1 MAKDDP
7 FAHLNPKTCVVL
19 GGRGFLGKSL
29 VLRLL
34 KLDNW
39 IVRIADSA
47 QSPQLL
53 YTESFLAQALSSAR
67 ASYFHVDLTDM
78 RSIVKGPQSFL
89 LRHVFILCITLES
102 ASFSSNFFQLRKL
115 IAPLNAFCAVLEGS
129 SVVFYMDI
137 AGVDVNDFY
146 TSYMLIVQ
154 GAKNVISA
162 CRECRVKR
170 LIYNSSADVVFDGLH
185 DIRDGDESLAYP
197 WKTEDMLSDLKA
209 QAEALILSVNDID
222 GLLTCSLR
230 PSNVF
235 GPGDTE
241 SVPYFLKL
249 ARYGFAK
256 FIIGTG
262 DNLSDFTFSENVTH
276 AHICAEEALNFQT
289 VSVAG
294 KAFFITNDEPIHF
307 WEFLSLLLEGLGYE
321 SSSVGIFALLK
332 IPCLSCRPYIKLP
345 AKLAQYILS
354 VLKWSHEKLGPRYF
368 SYPLLLHFFH
378 LALYTQTFNC
388 MAAHKHIGYSP
399 IVSLEEGITLTIESF
414 SHLSKD
420 SCLSRSCSSTVR
432 SKADKLLGGG
442 KVAGILLWRDE
453 KKSFTCFIVLVLL
466 FYWFFLSGRTF
477 ISSAAKLLLLAKLL
491 FYGHGFLP
499 SKFFG
504 FNIQR
509 IPVSYFE
516 ISDAVVKDSVT
527 TIVYLWNKGFQ
538 IIRRLAHGD
547 DWSAF
552 FKIAVF
558 LYLLKMVL
566 SKLLTKLIGIGLV
579 FAFMAFFVYEQFES
593 EIDGVVDTLFRS
605 VKELMIHLMRISPV
619 FISRLLHYHDNLQ
632 QYEGPRKI
640 KDMR

>member
-1 MAKDDP
+1 MAVDDR
-7 FAHLNPKTCVVL
+7 FAHLNPKKCVVL
-19 GGRGFLGKSL
+19 GGRGFLGRSL
-29 VLRLL
+29 VLKLL
-34 KLDNW
+34 KLGNW

-47 QSPQLL
+47 QSLHL
-53 YTESFLAQALSSAR
+53 HHSESVLAQALSSAR
-67 ASYFHVDLTDM
+67 ASYFHIDLTDKCN
-78 RSIVKGPQSFL
+78 IVK
-89 LRHVFILCITLES
+89 
-102 ASFSSNFFQLRKL
+102 
-115 IAPLNAFCAVLEGS
+115 VLEGS
-129 SVVFYMDI
+129 SVVFFIDV
-137 AGVDVNDFY
+137 AGVDINDFY
-146 TSYMLIVQ
+146 TCYKLIVQ

-197 WKTEDMLSDLKA
+197 WKTDNMLSDLKA

-241 SVPYFLKL
+241 FVPYFLKL

-294 KAFFITNDEPIHF
+294 KAFFITNHEPIQF
-307 WEFLSLLLEGLGYE
+307 WEFLSLLLEGLEYQ
-321 SSSVGIFALLK
+321 
-332 IPCLSCRPYIKLP
+332 RPYIKLP
-345 AKLAQYILS
+345 AKLVQYILS

-368 SYPLLLHFFH
+368 SYPLLVRYFQ
-378 LALYTQTFNC
+378 LASYTRTFDC
-388 MAAHKHIGYSP
+388 SKAHKNIGYSP
-399 IVSLEEGITLTIESF
+399 IVSLEEGVTLTIESF
-414 SHLSKD
+414 SHLSKH
-420 SCLSRSCSSTVR
+420 SCLSRCRSSMEQ

-442 KVAGILLWRDE
+442 KVADILLWRDE
-453 KKSFTCFIVLVLL
+453 KKSFTYFVVLVLL

-477 ISSAAKLLLLAKLL
+477 ISSAAKLLQLATLL

-499 SKFFG
+499 SKLFG
-504 FNIQR
+504 FKIQR
-509 IPVSYFE
+509 IPFSCFE
-516 ISDAVVKDSVT
+516 ISDAVVKDSVIT
-527 TIVYLWNKGFQ
+527 TVYLWNKGFQ
-538 IIRRLAHGD
+538 IIRRLAHGE

-552 FKIAVF
+552 FKVAVF
-558 LYLLKMVL
+558 LYLLKMFL

-579 FAFMAFFVYEQFES
+579 FAFMAFFVYEQYES
-593 EIDGVVDTLFRS
+593 EVDGVVDILFTSLR
-605 VKELMIHLMRISPV
+605 EFMIYLMRISPA
-619 FISRLLHYHDNLQ
+619 FISRLLHYHDNFQ
-632 QYEGPRKI
+632 QYERPRKV
-640 KDMR
+640 KNMR

>member
-1 MAKDDP
+1 MTVDDR
-7 FAHLNPKTCVVL
+7 FAHLNPKTCVVV
-19 GGRGFLGKSL
+19 GGRGFLGRSL

-34 KLDNW
+34 KLGNW

-47 QSPQLL
+47 HSLQFHHS
-53 YTESFLAQALSSAR
+53 ESILAQALSSAR
-67 ASYFHVDLTDM
+67 ASYFHIDLTDKCN
-78 RSIVKGPQSFL
+78 IVK
-89 LRHVFILCITLES
+89 
-102 ASFSSNFFQLRKL
+102 
-115 IAPLNAFCAVLEGS
+115 VLGGS
-129 SVVFYMDI
+129 SVVFFMDV

-146 TSYMLIVQ
+146 TCYRLIVQ

-197 WKTEDMLSDLKA
+197 WKTDNMLSDLKA
-209 QAEALILSVNDID
+209 QAESLILSVNDID

-241 SVPYFLKL
+241 FVPYFLKS
-249 ARYGFAK
+249 ARYGFTK

-294 KAFFITNDEPIHF
+294 KAFFITNNEPIEF
-307 WEFLSLLLEGLGYE
+307 WEFLSLLLEGLGYR
-321 SSSVGIFALLK
+321 
-332 IPCLSCRPYIKLP
+332 RPYVKLP

-354 VLKWSHEKLGPRYF
+354 VLKWSHEKLGSRYF
-368 SYPLLLHFFH
+368 SYPLLVHFFQ
-378 LALYTQTFNC
+378 LASYTRTFNC
-388 MAAHKHIGYSP
+388 TKAHKHIGYSP
-399 IVSLEEGITLTIESF
+399 IVSLEEGVTLTIESF
-414 SHLSKD
+414 SYLSKD
-420 SCLSRSCSSTVR
+420 SCLSRSFSSTEQ

-442 KVAGILLWRDE
+442 KVADILLWRDE
-453 KKSFTCFIVLVLL
+453 KKSFTYFVVLVLL

-477 ISSAAKLLLLAKLL
+477 ISSAAKLLLLATLL

-499 SKFFG
+499 SKLFG

-509 IPVSYFE
+509 IPLSCFE
-516 ISDAVVKDSVT
+516 ISDAVVKDSVIT
-527 TIVYLWNKGFQ
+527 TVYLWNKGFQ
-538 IIRRLAHGD
+538 IIRRLAHGE

-558 LYLLKMVL
+558 LYLMKIFL

-579 FAFMAFFVYEQFES
+579 FAFMGFFVYEQYES
-593 EIDGVVDTLFRS
+593 EIDGMVDVLFTS
-605 VKELMIHLMRISPV
+605 LKEFMIYLMRISPV
-619 FISRLLHYHDNLQ
+619 FKSRLLRYHDNFQ
-632 QYEGPRKI
+632 RYEKNG
-640 KDMR
+640 